1 MTDLQIL
8 DTYGYTMCPARS
20 EFPTFVDTTE
30 TIEKGKSVIVWRVD
44 VVFLEKSDW
53 KYEGSS
59 AIAAAGGRTHT
70 FGVRQRAK
78 KLRGKAVYRRAGIV
92 VRDGKPVP
100 ADSEH

>member
-1 MTDLQIL
+1 MFGNRFSSSRSCSKWRHETKPGRL
-8 DTYGYTMCPARS
+8 DRS
-20 EFPTFVDTTE
+20 RSCRFLKVATHP
-30 TIEKGKSVIVWRVD
+30 
-44 VVFLEKSDW
+44 FLEKSDW

-59 AIAAAGGRTHT
+59 ASAAAGGRTHT